1 LASVDDEES
10 DELEESEDPDDDPEV
25 PESEVLEDS
34 EVLDDLASP
43 FFESDAALRFFE
55 LLRLSVL

>member
-1 LASVDDEES
+1 MASVDVDEP
-10 DELEESEDPDDDPEV
+10 DELFESEDPDDPEV

-43 FFESDAALRFFE
+43 FFESDAAVRFLE